1 MLSKKA
7 MNSTLLV
14 VLTVITI
21 ATGVGSTMKVAA
33 SVGSFT
39 PPVPKVKTLLEHK
52 LSGASLDSINKK
64 EQAKT
69 TVAVVKTAPKPTT
82 TTKTGGVT
90 TPSTPS
96 AVPASSSASTKCI
109 ITLFGLQYDVTE
121 LRNTHSGGDVFNCGT
136 DETQSYVKQHGSSVS
151 RMSKYL
157 VTNIAS
163 SATGSSKASTN
174 STQKA
179 TTTGCI
185 VTIFGTTYDV
195 TSLRGS
201 HPGGDIFKCGTD
213 MSNSY
218 KSAHGTNVSM
228 LQKYIVTGSGS
239 GSTTASSQT
248 SNRSDDDDDE
258 DEDENDDRDE
268 DDDEDEDEWEDE
280 KEEWEN
286 EWEKAKED
294 SEGDGHDD

>member
-1 MLSKKA
+1 
-7 MNSTLLV
+7 
-14 VLTVITI
+14 
-21 ATGVGSTMKVAA
+21 MKVAA

-69 TVAVVKTAPKPTT
+69 TVAVVKATPKTT
-82 TTKTGGVT
+82 ITKTVGAT

-96 AVPASSSASTKCI
+96 ATPASTSASNTCI

-157 VTNIAS
+157 VTNTAS
-163 SATGSSKASTN
+163 STTGSSQANTN

-218 KSAHGTNVSM
+218 KSEHGTNVSM

-239 GSTTASSQT
+239 GSTTSSSQT
-248 SNRSDDDDDE
+248 SSRSDDDDDD
-258 DEDENDDRDE
+258 DEDDDRDE
-268 DDDEDEDEWEDE
+268 EDDDDDEDEDEWEDE
-280 KEEWEN
+280 KEEWED

-294 SEGDGHDD
+294 SEDDEHDEDD